1 MKSVEGTYALVS
13 NPNFGDQPSGLMI
26 LTANGYYS
34 NSASRTTRPKI
45 AAADRR
51 KGTPE
56 ENKAIFDGS
65 ISHYGRYS
73 IDDGKTITLNI
84 QWSSYPNWNGITQK
98 RALKV
103 SGEQLSYTVPS
114 PSSAVS
120 TGPTEVVWKRIKQSL
135 YLSGGAAIAASP
147 GILERSV
154 PADSGWISANV
165 WLRPTAD

>member
-1 MKSVEGTYALVS
+1 MKRRTTLAAISASLVLAAVAGPVGAQSMKSVEGTYALVS

-34 NSASRTTRPKI
+34 NSAPRHSASRTTLPKI

-56 ENKAIFDGS
+56 ENKAILDGS
-65 ISHYGRYS
+65 ISHYDRYS
-73 IDDGKTITLNI
+73 IDDGGKTITLNI

-98 RALKV
+98 PALKV

-120 TGPTEVVWKRIKQSL
+120 TGPTEVVWKRIK
-135 YLSGGAAIAASP
+135 
-147 GILERSV
+147 
-154 PADSGWISANV
+154 
-165 WLRPTAD
+165 